1 MNFFDFD
8 SFSQICPIFH
18 HSPLFCAMRT
28 DLSWK
33 AINLW
38 REHKND
44 GEWWKDRTNL
54 WKAVKIKEIREKT
67 PFLSNAEKSSPH
79 QYNSCTLKVHLSFS
93 SGWPEVVISVARTNS
108 LKSIVPSLSLSK
120 ILNKCSIITE
130 GSSCGK
136 IWEYMATISGFRRT
150 PSGHSSK
157 KRLYQSLCNR
167 LNFLD

>member
-1 MNFFDFD
+1 MVGTKISPRLTKKGVFFMNFFDFD

-79 QYNSCTLKVHLSFS
+79 QYNSKYLFRHAKGKSMVNFYIANAL
-93 SGWPEVVISVARTNS
+93 GQNLVNS
-108 LKSIVPSLSLSK
+108 ESCP
-120 ILNKCSIITE
+120 ILR
-130 GSSCGK
+130 
-136 IWEYMATISGFRRT
+136 F
-150 PSGHSSK
+150 
-157 KRLYQSLCNR
+157 LYVRGQNL
-167 LNFLD
+167 

>member
-1 MNFFDFD
+1 MKLD
-8 SFSQICPIFH
+8 SPFYFVFRYLSLKWLLGTRRAIKTAVYWQVLYWSQKPPE
-18 HSPLFCAMRT
+18 SVSDTLAPLS
-28 DLSWK
+28 L
-33 AINLW
+33 I
-38 REHKND
+38 
-44 GEWWKDRTNL
+44 
-54 WKAVKIKEIREKT
+54 
-67 PFLSNAEKSSPH
+67 
-79 QYNSCTLKVHLSFS
+79 QSCTLKVHLSFS

-108 LKSIVPSLSLSK
+108 LKSIVPSPSLSK

>member
-8 SFSQICPIFH
+8 SFSQICPIFR
-18 HSPLFCAMRT
+18 HSPLFCAVRT

-79 QYNSCTLKVHLSFS
+79 QYNTWGLNWLGTVCPEEPINWGPIVGDQMSGDHMCLGPNVSQPFDYDLK
-93 SGWPEVVISVARTNS
+93 
-108 LKSIVPSLSLSK
+108 
-120 ILNKCSIITE
+120 
-130 GSSCGK
+130 
-136 IWEYMATISGFRRT
+136 
-150 PSGHSSK
+150 
-157 KRLYQSLCNR
+157 
-167 LNFLD
+167 

>member
-18 HSPLFCAMRT
+18 HSPSFCAMRT

-67 PFLSNAEKSSPH
+67 PFLSNAEKSSPQ
-79 QYNSCTLKVHLSFS
+79 QYNIDQFFS
-93 SGWPEVVISVARTNS
+93 DSVKNFMPGFNS
-108 LKSIVPSLSLSK
+108 RE
-120 ILNKCSIITE
+120 N
-130 GSSCGK
+130 
-136 IWEYMATISGFRRT
+136 
-150 PSGHSSK
+150 
-157 KRLYQSLCNR
+157 
-167 LNFLD
+167 

>member
-67 PFLSNAEKSSPH
+67 PFLSNAEKSSPQ
-79 QYNSCTLKVHLSFS
+79 QYNIYT
-93 SGWPEVVISVARTNS
+93 SGT
-108 LKSIVPSLSLSK
+108 
-120 ILNKCSIITE
+120 T
-130 GSSCGK
+130 GSPKGK
-136 IWEYMATISGFRRT
+136 D
-150 PSGHSSK
+150 
-157 KRLYQSLCNR
+157 L
-167 LNFLD
+167 